1 MTIVSDYPSTIVSDY
16 PSTILFDKFFH
27 LFFDHLF
34 QLAISPIIIPTAITQ
49 ISFATNERVSEML
62 ESTLETIMSS
72 PFRAS
77 VSGETQEEDTFG

>member
-1 MTIVSDYPSTIVSDY
+1 MTIVSDY
-16 PSTILFDKFFH
+16 PSTILFDKFSH

-62 ESTLETIMSS
+62 ESTLLETIMSS